1 MRAHRYPGLFGD
13 RRQKGLARA
22 LIISMGLHAGL
33 FYAFTRFH
41 IQPVERTFYAPI
53 HVVNLTGP
61 FPAGPAGRQPRVEAR
76 PARPSRPKAP
86 PRKKAARPQPP
97 PSKPAPSPK
106 ARPKARQVPL
116 KAETRA
122 REVPPRPAPEARPR
136 PAEPVA
142 ESPAAEQVLEERLA
156 RRLEELRRKHAA
168 ETPDSGAVDD
178 ALQGVGER
186 RVSQAI
192 EAIRRRLDAASP
204 EGPGG
209 SGAAGLAG
217 TRSALEELRLRPY
230 YNRLWEHVK
239 RHWAV
244 PPGVRGRGL
253 SVIVSAV
260 IDRKGRILRTVVEE
274 SSGSRA
280 FDESA
285 LRALARSEPLPPIPD
300 DVADA
305 TLEVGFRFH
314 GD

>member
-13 RRQKGLARA
+13 RRQKGLATA
-22 LIISMGLHAGL
+22 LVVSMGLHAGL

-61 FPAGPAGRQPRVEAR
+61 FPAEPAGRRVQVKAR
-76 PARPSRPKAP
+76 PAKPGRPK
-86 PRKKAARPQPP
+86 PP
-97 PSKPAPSPK
+97 PEKPARIKPAPKKPAAPSPK
-106 ARPKARQVPL
+106 TRPKARAVPL
-116 KAETRA
+116 K
-122 REVPPRPAPEARPR
+122 PESKARPL
-136 PAEPVA
+136 PAEPATAAAPESPVA
-142 ESPAAEQVLEERLA
+142 EKVLEERLA
-156 RRLEELRRKHAA
+156 RRLEELRRKHVGEAPESPA
-168 ETPDSGAVDD
+168 GEGI
-178 ALQGVGER
+178 LRGVGEQ

-192 EAIRRRLDAASP
+192 EAIRKRLDAASP

-217 TRSALEELRLRPY
+217 TRSALAELRLRPY

-253 SVIVSAV
+253 SVIVSVV
-260 IDRKGRILRTVVEE
+260 IDRQGRILRTVLEE
-274 SSGSRA
+274 SSGSRS

>member
-22 LIISMGLHAGL
+22 LVISMGLHAGL

-61 FPAGPAGRQPRVEAR
+61 FPAGTPEPTRRRAQAETR
-76 PARPSRPKAP
+76 PAKPSRPK
-86 PRKKAARPQPP
+86 PP
-97 PSKPAPSPK
+97 PKQPARAKPAPKKPTSSPK
-106 ARPKARQVPL
+106 TRPEAPAVPL
-116 KAETRA
+116 KPEPKA
-122 REVPPRPAPEARPR
+122 PPAPARPT
-136 PAEPVA
+136 PVA
-142 ESPAAEQVLEERLA
+142 ESPLAEKVLEERLA
-156 RRLEELRRKHAA
+156 RRLEELRRKHAGQA
-168 ETPDSGAVDD
+168 PEAPAGDD
-178 ALQGVGER
+178 ALRGLGER

-192 EAIRRRLDAASP
+192 EAIRKRLDAASP

-239 RHWAV
+239 GHWAV

-253 SVIVSAV
+253 SVIVSVV
-260 IDRKGRILRTVVEE
+260 IDRQGRILRTVLEE

-285 LRALARSEPLPPIPD
+285 LRALARSEPLPPIPE

>member
-22 LIISMGLHAGL
+22 LLVSMGLHAGL

-53 HVVNLTGP
+53 HVVNLAEP
-61 FPAGPAGRQPRVEAR
+61 FPAGPSRPVPAAGKVQAPKAR
-76 PARPSRPKAP
+76 PKPKPPPKKAPAPKKAPKPPKAPARKAAPAPKAIPQPPSRPKA
-86 PRKKAARPQPP
+86 AAPAAP
-97 PSKPAPSPK
+97 PAP
-106 ARPKARQVPL
+106 AGA
-116 KAETRA
+116 A
-122 REVPPRPAPEARPR
+122 
-136 PAEPVA
+136 
-142 ESPAAEQVLEERLA
+142 AAEEVLEQRLA
-156 RRLEELRRKHAA
+156 RRIEALRRKHAA
-168 ETPDSGAVDD
+168 EVDAAAESD
-178 ALQGVGER
+178 ERLGGVGER
-186 RVSQAI
+186 KVSQAI
-192 EAIRRRLDAASP
+192 EAIRRRLDAASA

-239 RHWAV
+239 SHWAV

-253 SVIVSAV
+253 SVIVSVV
-260 IDRKGRILRTVVEE
+260 IDRQGRILRTVIEE